1 MHVTIAPWSGDDLET
16 ARNLIREGA
25 IAPQFDNKLGPGDL
39 ERWLA
44 DPYCRE
50 EVRFLARVDGR
61 AVGFAFGFVLP
72 GEPSAWAMLRIGVT
86 ESFRR
91 RGVAS
96 RLLATQLERLPAI
109 APECREV
116 ALAAWEPCEPATRF
130 AAARGFVFAR
140 HFWRMERAPE
150 GLREPDW
157 PAGVTTRAFDGS
169 DLALAEWSAIH
180 NDSFA
185 QHYRFV
191 RSSVASCRAIAEAP
205 NFHRDAV
212 RLAYADEQ
220 CVGYCRNDVSQAGG
234 EIATLGVAHAFQG
247 KGLGRALLR
256 WGAGWLAKRGALP
269 IALLVDGEN
278 ETALRLY
285 RSEGFRVTRTRT
297 LWAKPLAPSSA
308 G

>member
-1 MHVTIAPWSGDDLET
+1 MHVTIAPWTAEQLET
-16 ARNLIREGA
+16 ARRLIREGA
-25 IAPQFDNKLGPGDL
+25 IAPQFDNKLGPGEL

-44 DPYCRE
+44 DPYCKQELRL
-50 EVRFLARVDGR
+50 LAYAGDR

-72 GEPSAWAMLRIGVT
+72 GESPWAMLRIGVT

-91 RGVAS
+91 RGVGS
-96 RLLATQLERLPAI
+96 RLLAAQCERLPAV

-116 ALAAWEPCEPATRF
+116 ALGAWEPCEPATRL
-130 AAARGFVFAR
+130 ALARGFVFAR
-140 HFWRMERAPE
+140 HFWRMEREPE
-150 GLREPDW
+150 GLREPEW

-169 DLALAEWSAIH
+169 EPALADWTAIH

-185 QHYRFV
+185 RHYRFV

-205 NFHRDAV
+205 SFHRDAV
-212 RLAYADEQ
+212 RLAYAGDR

-297 LWAKPLAPSSA
+297 LWAKPLSA